1 MNLKHWLW
9 TRRWLSD
16 RQKIEW
22 YPAFWLLRPKVIE
35 LAPDWRK
42 IRIKL
47 PHSWVATNTGGS
59 LFGGF
64 QACLADPVAAMS
76 CLQCFP
82 GYAVWTRSLSLDFQ
96 MEGSTDLELQFEMTF
111 EQEEQIR
118 QELQQRG
125 RSSPEFD
132 YGYYLAD
139 GTLCT
144 LIRAKIA
151 IRPAGYKA
159 TKTG

>member
-1 MNLKHWLW
+1 MNLKRWLW
-9 TRRWLSD
+9 TRSWLTD

-35 LAPDWRK
+35 LSSGWRK
-42 IRIKL
+42 IRIRL
-47 PHSWVATNTGGS
+47 PHSWIATNTGGS

-82 GYAVWTRSLSLDFQ
+82 GHAVWTRSLSLDFKH
-96 MEGSTDLELQFEMTF
+96 EGLTDLELRFEMTEKQ
-111 EQEEQIR
+111 EQQIR
-118 QELQQRG
+118 LELQERG
-125 RSSPEFD
+125 RSSPEFE
-132 YGYYLAD
+132 YGYYLTD

-144 LIRAKIA
+144 SIRAKIA
-151 IRPAGYKA
+151 IRPSGYKA